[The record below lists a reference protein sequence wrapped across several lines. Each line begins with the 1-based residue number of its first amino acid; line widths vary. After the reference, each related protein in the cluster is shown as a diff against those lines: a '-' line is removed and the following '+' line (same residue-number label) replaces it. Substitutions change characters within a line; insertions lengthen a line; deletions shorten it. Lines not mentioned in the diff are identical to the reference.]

1 MTRETMTSFSQF
13 ELPPFLSSALAR
25 MNITTPTPV
34 QAEAI
39 GPACEG
45 RDILATAQTGTG
57 KTIAYLVPLL
67 SHLHKNKAHKAII
80 LTPTRELA
88 VQVKDAVMQMSDH
101 TCKSVLLIGG
111 EPIFKQIR
119 MLRSAANPRVIIGT
133 PGRIIDHLQRKTLA
147 LTDVS
152 FFVLDEVDRMLDM
165 GFSAQ
170 LAEIHTYL
178 KPGIQTLMFSATMPP
193 AIRLLAQKYLK
204 DPHSISVGSTT
215 QPTANVKQDIVRT
228 KEADKYAC
236 LVKEIE
242 ARDGSIIVFV
252 KTKRGAEFLADKLKG
267 GQHLA
272 EAIHGDLRQ
281 QKRAHVIDRF
291 RKRQHRIMVATDIA
305 ARGIDVPHVELVINY
320 DLPQCPEDYVH
331 RIGRTGRAGV
341 QGFAVSFIAPAD
353 NKQWNNI
360 QNFMN
365 GQQYTSG
372 RENQA
377 SDRRP
382 SSFKDRDRGGFKK
395 RPQQR
400 SFEFDESRNTDRRSS
415 GGDRPSYNN
424 RSSSQSD
431 EGRPWERRSDD
442 RPATNSSRPSSSFDE
457 NRSRDRR
464 GSSSDRPF
472 RPSSSSQP
480 DEGRSSSWEHRS
492 SNSDRPSRPASSSSF
507 DDNNRSQGRRS
518 GDRANRPSFSNDGGY
533 KPRRSPY

>member
-1 MTRETMTSFSQF
+1 MTRDSMTSFSQF

-88 VQVKDAVMQMSDH
+88 VQVKDAVITMSDH

-119 MLRSAANPRVIIGT
+119 MLRSAASPRVIIGT

-178 KPGIQTLMFSATMPP
+178 RPGIQTLMFSATMPP

-228 KEADKYAC
+228 RESDKYAC

-242 ARDGSIIVFV
+242 SRDGSIIVFV
-252 KTKRGAEFLADKLKG
+252 KTKRGAELLADKLKG

-305 ARGIDVPHVELVINY
+305 ARGIDVPHVELVVNY
-320 DLPQCPEDYVH
+320 DLPQCAEDYVH

-377 SDRRP
+377 ADRRP
-382 SSFKDRDRGGFKK
+382 SSFKDRGGFQK
-395 RPQQR
+395 RPQR
-400 SFEFDESRNTDRRSS
+400 SFEFDDNRSSDRRSS
-415 GGDRPSYNN
+415 GGERPN
-424 RSSSQSD
+424 RSAQSG
-431 EGRPWERRSDD
+431 EGRPWERRSNDD
-442 RPATNSSRPSSSFDE
+442 RPHTNSSRPSSSFDDS
-457 NRSRDRR
+457 RSRDRR
-464 GSSSDRPF
+464 GSSSDRPS
-472 RPSSSSQP
+472 RPASSQS

-492 SNSDRPSRPASSSSF
+492 SGDSRPTSRPASSSSF
-507 DDNNRSQGRRS
+507 DDSRSQGRRS
-518 GDRANRPSFSNDGGY
+518 GDRARPSSSSNDGGGY